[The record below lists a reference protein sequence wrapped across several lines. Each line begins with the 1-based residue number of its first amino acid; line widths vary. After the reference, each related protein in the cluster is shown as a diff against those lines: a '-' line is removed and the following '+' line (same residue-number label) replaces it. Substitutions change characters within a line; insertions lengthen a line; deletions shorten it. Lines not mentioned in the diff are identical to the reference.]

1 MTSVFRHSDD
11 VIVVDEGWIE
21 RVKNAARAEPLRRA
35 RLNLHHS
42 EADAVQEM
50 LIAFCGDSLSPPHRH
65 IGKSESLHV
74 VEGRAL
80 IVFFD
85 ENGATKR
92 RIAIGGV
99 GTGLPALYRLAAQHW
114 HTIIPLDEMVVIH
127 EVTTGP
133 FRREQERPPIW
144 VPRNSEELLKF
155 MERLR
160 RDEPSLD
167 PLDYLRLRQDQ
178 ADQRFSVERIE
189 CGEVHGQCESIRD
202 STVNSL
208 LKAKL

>member
-1 MTSVFRHSDD
+1 
-11 VIVVDEGWIE
+11 
-21 RVKNAARAEPLRRA
+21 
-35 RLNLHHS
+35 
-42 EADAVQEM
+42 M

-133 FRREQERPPIW
+133 FRREQERPPNW
-144 VPRNSEELLKF
+144 VPRNSEELLNSWSGCDAMSHPSIRSMISGCDKI
-155 MERLR
+155 R
-160 RDEPSLD
+160 RI
-167 PLDYLRLRQDQ
+167 
-178 ADQRFSVERIE
+178 SVSRSSESSVARSM
-189 CGEVHGQCESIRD
+189 GSVESIRD